1 MTDPRPCTTRV
12 AWNEACAL
20 RLALACIRFVKDAD
34 AAGHAIR
41 SVFDDIDCQQC
52 AEYIIKTLAMR
63 YAIELVESAG
73 GRKKAARR
81 LEELLTY
88 HLDVAAR

>member
-1 MTDPRPCTTRV
+1 MTDPKV

-20 RLALACIRFVKDAD
+20 RLVLASIRFVKDAD
-34 AAGHAIR
+34 AARQAMQ
-41 SVFDDIDCQQC
+41 SVFDDIDCQAS
-52 AEYIIKTLAMR
+52 AEYVMRTLAMR
-63 YAIELVESAG
+63 CAMEITESVG

-88 HLDVAAR
+88 HLDDAAR

>member
-1 MTDPRPCTTRV
+1 M
-12 AWNEACAL
+12 
-20 RLALACIRFVKDAD
+20 
-34 AAGHAIR
+34 R

-63 YAIELVESAG
+63 YAIELAESAG

-88 HLDVAAR
+88 LLDDAAR